1 MNREQAIQATKVG
14 SIAACVSVAAT
25 LVLAFIAIGSNSQDD
40 LAIWNDPLI
49 FLDAVLMSIC
59 AFGIYKKS
67 RTAAV
72 FMFAYFILA
81 KIAIWIE
88 AGSPSGIVLGL
99 VFLYFY
105 GKAVQGTFTFHN
117 IEKQENSNYQTTSK
131 LYMYIGIPF
140 AVIFFLLGG
149 FGILTMTGTFPSAE
163 VQTGSELPEYFQEE
177 LVAAR
182 IIDRDDTI
190 QYFYS
195 YGLTSV
201 LTGGSILTGD
211 RVIMYFQDEGE
222 DEEKEMVVYEIL
234 FVDISKIELIEAG
247 NALNDTTY
255 RIYGNSGEFVEV
267 YLSTQRQGDMKF
279 IEALRSELAY

>member
-1 MNREQAIQATKVG
+1 ME
-14 SIAACVSVAAT
+14 
-25 LVLAFIAIGSNSQDD
+25 
-40 LAIWNDPLI
+40 
-49 FLDAVLMSIC
+49 
-59 AFGIYKKS
+59 
-67 RTAAV
+67 
-72 FMFAYFILA
+72 
-81 KIAIWIE
+81 
-88 AGSPSGIVLGL
+88 
-99 VFLYFY
+99 
-105 GKAVQGTFTFHN
+105 
-117 IEKQENSNYQTTSK
+117 
-131 LYMYIGIPF
+131 
-140 AVIFFLLGG
+140 
-149 FGILTMTGTFPSAE
+149 
-163 VQTGSELPEYFQEE
+163 SEEYFQEE

>member
-14 SIAACVSVAAT
+14 SIAACVSAAT
-25 LVLAFIAIGSNSQDD
+25 TLVAAFIAIGSNSQGD
-40 LAIWNDPLI
+40 LALWNDPLV
-49 FLDAVLMSIC
+49 FLDVILMSIC

-72 FMFAYFILA
+72 FMFAYFLLS
-81 KIAIWIE
+81 KIIIWIE
-88 AGSPSGIVLGL
+88 VVSPLQIGLGL

-140 AVIFFLLGG
+140 AVIFFLLSG
-149 FGILTMTGTFPSAE
+149 FGILTMTGTFPSTE
-163 VQTGSELPEYFQEE
+163 VQTGSELPKYFQEE
-177 LVAAR
+177 LVAAQ
-182 IIDRDDTI
+182 IIDRNDTI

-195 YGLTSV
+195 WGLTSV

-211 RVIMYFQDEGE
+211 RVIMYFQDE
-222 DEEKEMVVYEIL
+222 DEENEMAVYEIL
-234 FVDISKIELIEAG
+234 FVDISKIELMEAG
-247 NALNDTTY
+247 NALNNSTY
-255 RIYGNSGEFVEV
+255 RIYGNSGEWVEV
-267 YLSTQRQGDMKF
+267 YLSTERQGDIKF

>member
-14 SIAACVSVAAT
+14 SIAACVSAAT
-25 LVLAFIAIGSNSQDD
+25 TLVAAFIAIGSNSQGD
-40 LAIWNDPLI
+40 LALLNDPLV
-49 FLDAVLMSIC
+49 FLDVILMSIC

-72 FMFAYFILA
+72 FMFAYFLLS
-81 KIAIWIE
+81 KIIIWIE
-88 AGSPSGIVLGL
+88 VVSPLQIGLGL

-140 AVIFFLLGG
+140 AVIFFLLSG
-149 FGILTMTGTFPSAE
+149 FGILTMTGTFPSTE
-163 VQTGSELPEYFQEE
+163 VQTGSELPKYFQEE
-177 LVAAR
+177 LVAAQ
-182 IIDRDDTI
+182 IIDRNDTI

-195 YGLTSV
+195 WGLTSV

-211 RVIMYFQDEGE
+211 RVIMYFQDE
-222 DEEKEMVVYEIL
+222 DEENEMAVYEIL
-234 FVDISKIELIEAG
+234 FVDISKIELMEAG
-247 NALNDTTY
+247 NALNNSTY
-255 RIYGNSGEFVEV
+255 RIYENSGEWVEV
-267 YLSTQRQGDMKF
+267 YLSTERQGDIKF